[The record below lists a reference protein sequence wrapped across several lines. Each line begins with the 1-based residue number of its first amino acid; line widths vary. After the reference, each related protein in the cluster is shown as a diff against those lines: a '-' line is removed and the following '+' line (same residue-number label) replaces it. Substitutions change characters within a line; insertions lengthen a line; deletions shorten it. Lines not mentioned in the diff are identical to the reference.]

1 MKLRIA
7 GIVILFLII
16 VFFSKYDDYKDSKT
30 FYDQDVSGVVMRV
43 EEGRGTTLYID
54 QRLYLILGYKGPEI
68 IKGDVIKKRGS
79 QVLIYRDSNILPLEG
94 FVAKPADSY
103 FSYFFF

>member
-7 GIVILFLII
+7 GIVVLFFII
-16 VFFSKYDDYKDSKT
+16 VFFSKYDDYNDSKA

-43 EEGRGTTLYID
+43 REGRGTIIYID
-54 QRLYLILGYKGPEI
+54 QKQYLIAGYKGPGI
-68 IKGDVIKKRGS
+68 IEGDVIKKRGS

-94 FVAKPADSY
+94 IVAKPADSY

>member
-30 FYDQDVSGVVMRV
+30 LYDQDVSDVVMRV

-54 QRLYLILGYKGPEI
+54 QRHYLILGYKGPEI
-68 IKGDVIKKRGS
+68 IKGDVIKKRGFYS
-79 QVLIYRDSNILPLEG
+79 FNL
-94 FVAKPADSY
+94 
-103 FSYFFF
+103 